1 MRSRSPHSPLHNPSF
16 DLNSVF
22 FAMNLF
28 LGQINL
34 PRIRTGKAC
43 AQRCVAKEDGRTAYV
58 LSFSAFGVEGHESK
72 DNRSEGR
79 DVFGGA
85 VGGSRVVG
93 GRGAGAGR
101 RGQGAGSRR
110 RGQGGGVRGAGAG
123 IAQTRIRAIF
133 VSTCATH
140 DLGRTESWKVT
151 LRGPAA
157 SLNTRTDR
165 FR

>member
-28 LGQINL
+28 LGKINL

-43 AQRCVAKEDGRTAYV
+43 AQRCVAKEDGRTANV
-58 LSFSAFGVEGHESK
+58 RSFSAFGVEGHESK

-85 VGGSRVVG
+85 AGVSRGGGGRGVGAG
-93 GRGAGAGR
+93 GGGIRGAGAG
-101 RGQGAGSRR
+101 G
-110 RGQGGGVRGAGAG
+110 RGQGGGCRHCTNQNPCNFCQRNARPGQNGKLEG
-123 IAQTRIRAIF
+123 HTSGSGGKSKHKNR
-133 VSTCATH
+133 
-140 DLGRTESWKVT
+140 
-151 LRGPAA
+151 
-157 SLNTRTDR
+157 
-165 FR
+165 